1 MHFFRHLPVGIKLAT
16 ASAVALLLLVS
27 VVLLVRTQTHL
38 LRNAQQ
44 EQAVAMDARL
54 AAAEA
59 VQQQVAASLAL
70 RGILLGQDA
79 ASIGAEQ
86 RALEAAVG
94 RTRSEI
100 DRALAGAVP
109 EAARRALSEAR
120 QVQEVFAAAAM
131 EMAALRSELVEVRD
145 RRLAPR
151 QPEFDQAFEAIAA
164 NLAFSLQGEALENAR
179 DVLMTYGQ
187 AMGELRLGINRYLS
201 AFDQQSPQ
209 RVRRASS
216 QAQVHIRR
224 LESVVPESLRSDV
237 RRLATVAQDIQEQA
251 QTLLRLGDQIE
262 RLRRERTMPSRQRV
276 IELMGVADSAL
287 AAAMREK
294 DAAAHAAAGAIGQAV
309 LFAGVGVAL
318 VLLLANLLLT
328 RSISTPLRRLAGAMG
343 AIAGGDASIAVPDRN
358 RRDEIGRIA
367 EALDELRATVARA
380 FAQGQM
386 IEQMSVGIMTADPH
400 DDFRITYLNPYS
412 RELLQS
418 VRQLTGID
426 PEEVLGRSI
435 DIFHRDP
442 QRVRALLSDPARLPH
457 AARIRLGDQVL
468 DLKVSAIRDAQ
479 GRYASAMLMWNNVTA
494 QARLADAFEADVG
507 GVVRTLA
514 RSVEAMRE
522 RLETVAAAAE
532 ASGREAEAVA
542 ETSARAGQDVQ
553 AVAASAEELAASVAE
568 ITRQV
573 SEGAE
578 VARAAAAEARATDR
592 TVQGLVEAAQRIGDV
607 VRLISDI
614 AGQTNLL
621 ALNATI
627 EAARAG
633 EAGKGFAVVAS
644 EVKNLASQTARA
656 TEDIAAQIG
665 AIRTTTE
672 EAAAALR
679 NIGGT
684 IERMNEVTTAIAG
697 AVEEQGAATREI
709 ARSAAQVAE
718 ATQAVVRRIGDVRR
732 AAGETGEAAAEM
744 RRDAQSLAQ
753 EAEVLRAKADAFLAQ
768 VRAG

>member
-1 MHFFRHLPVGIKLAT
+1 MQFFRHLPVGIKLAT

-94 RTRSEI
+94 RIRSEI

-120 QVQEVFAAAAM
+120 QVLEVFAAAAM

-262 RLRRERTMPSRQRV
+262 RLRRERTNPSRQRV

-309 LFAGVGVAL
+309 LFAGIGVAL

-442 QRVRALLSDPARLPH
+442 QRLRALLSDPTRLPH

>member
-1 MHFFRHLPVGIKLAT
+1 MQFFRHLPVGIKLAT

-120 QVQEVFAAAAM
+120 QVLEVFAAAAM

-442 QRVRALLSDPARLPH
+442 QRLRALLSDPTRLPH